1 MNRLGRK
8 KLTWWI
14 VVVAA
19 AGLGGLAYARSG
31 GGPPA
36 TGQEIVVYKSPA
48 CGCCEGWV
56 AHLRSRG
63 FQVVTRDVA
72 DVGIIKANLGVPS
85 SLASCHTATVGG
97 YVIEGHVPADLIL
110 RVLAEQPEI
119 AGLAAPGMPGGSPG
133 METARKV
140 PYNVIAFDAAG
151 GTSLYARR

>member
-14 VVVAA
+14 VVAVAT
-19 AGLGGLAYARSG
+19 GLGGLAYAGSG
-31 GGPPA
+31 AGPRA

-63 FQVVTRDVA
+63 FQVVIHDVVDVA
-72 DVGIIKANLGVPS
+72 TIKTSHGVPS
-85 SLASCHTATVGG
+85 PLASCHTATVGG

-110 RVLAEQPEI
+110 RVLAERPKI

-133 METARKV
+133 MENARKV

-151 GTSLYARR
+151 ETSLYARR